1 MIIPGMLLAK
11 RALVAAALAS
21 LALALGGPAAA
32 APLTRP
38 GVPGFCREWDGDR
51 VVALACD
58 PDREARSIRLDL
70 GAEHA
75 APTHELGVGQF
86 DGAEP
91 LQAGE
96 TLTLTWSHP
105 SSHAVL
111 EVTVAAPEG
120 PRDVVLDLRARPAR
134 VEVTAQPGGALQV
147 TTPAGTDTVPAP
159 PATAAVTWQPRTAR
173 AAATQLLSA
182 VDRMEHSTAAL
193 RTLCA
198 ALDRDVFA
206 LFELLFGDPQRYPCA
221 SGLAYYVFGDE
232 NVPKPTSTVHRGLAL
247 AVHGGR
253 ALLSTTLTHRYHSLA
268 QGDPERLVVRARA
281 LLVRDA
287 QGIWRLATIAPLLP
301 LFAVEHRQAYTDSE
315 LARLYRGDAR
325 EGRKSAAAA
334 ARLQAQRGAATADG
348 AAPAPCGVAQNGD
361 PAGDVVVQ
369 ESQYRARDQ
378 AARAGLDLVGAGV
391 SGRCVALRTAGPL
404 PASFDVHLRD
414 ERGHELEVTVVDG
427 RILVEDVSDDDAGPK
442 PIAGVAG
449 HLDAD
454 GLVLAL
460 PFALSGTVD
469 AMLSIEV
476 GELSYSDDARVKS
489 A

>member
-1 MIIPGMLLAK
+1 ML
-11 RALVAAALAS
+11 RALTAAALAA
-21 LALALGGPAAA
+21 LALAAPAAA

-38 GVPGFCREWDGDR
+38 SVPGFCRGWDGDR

-58 PDREARSIRLDL
+58 PDRKARAIRLDL

-91 LQAGE
+91 LQPGE
-96 TLTLTWSHP
+96 TLTLTWSHA
-105 SSHAVL
+105 SARAVL
-111 EVTVAAPEG
+111 AVKVAASEG
-120 PRDVVLDLRARPAR
+120 PREVVLDLRARPAR
-134 VEVTAQPGGALQV
+134 VEVTAQAGGALQV
-147 TTPAGTDTVPAP
+147 TTPAGSATEPAP
-159 PATAAVTWQPRTAR
+159 PAPVEVTWQPRTAR

-182 VDRMEHSTAAL
+182 VDRMERSISAL

-206 LFELLFGDPQRYPCA
+206 YFELLFGDPQRYPCA
-221 SGLAYYVFGDE
+221 SGLALYVFGDE
-232 NVPKPTSTVHRGLAL
+232 NVPKPTSTVHRGSSL
-247 AVHGGR
+247 AVQRGR
-253 ALLSTTLTHRYHSLA
+253 ALLSTSLTHRYKSLA
-268 QGDPERLVVRARA
+268 QDDPQRLVVRARV

-301 LFAVEHRQAYTDSE
+301 LFAVQHRQASTDSE
-315 LARLYRGDAR
+315 LARLYRGDAKA
-325 EGRKSAAAA
+325 GRKSAADA
-334 ARLQAQRGAATADG
+334 ARLQARRSAATVDG
-348 AAPAPCGVAQNGD
+348 AAPAPCAVAQNGD
-361 PAGDVVVQ
+361 RAGDVVVQ
-369 ESQYRARDQ
+369 ESEFRSRDQ
-378 AARAGLDLVGAGV
+378 AAHAGVDLIGLGV
-391 SGRCVALRTAGPL
+391 SGRCVALRSAGPL
-404 PASFDVHLRD
+404 PASFEIQLRD
-414 ERGHELEVTVVDG
+414 ERPHQLAVTVVDG
-427 RILVEDVSDDDAGPK
+427 RVLVQDDSDEDTGPQ
-442 PIAGVAG
+442 PIGGVAA

-469 AMLSIEV
+469 AMLSVEL